1 MPRRIARADRGDA
14 DAPDREI
21 RLLKNPDGQ
30 WTARD
35 LRVGVTAQGESRTAA
50 LDNLDVV
57 VEVVEH
63 DGGHSPTDDELR
75 DLGVDPEDARS
86 LGDELPDVLPYRW

>member
-1 MPRRIARADRGDA
+1 MARADPGDA

-35 LRVGVTAQGESRTAA
+35 LRIGVSAQGETREGA
-50 LDNLDVV
+50 LENLDDVV
-57 VEVVEH
+57 TAVDG
-63 DGGHSPTDDELR
+63 DGGHEPTDEELR
-75 DLGVDPEDARS
+75 ELGVDPDMARS
-86 LGDELPDVLPYRW
+86 QDDELPDVLQ

>member
-1 MPRRIARADRGDA
+1 MARADPGEA

-35 LRVGVTAQGESRTAA
+35 LRAEVTAQGETRSDA
-50 LDNLDVV
+50 LDALDAVIEA
-57 VEVVEH
+57 VESN
-63 DGGHSPTDDELR
+63 GGRAPTDEELAA
-75 DLGVDPEDARS
+75 LGVDPDVARS
-86 LGDELPDVLPYRW
+86 QNSELPDVLQ